1 MSRRQARELA
11 LQVIFQVDLGRTDPD
26 TAMFQALSREQ
37 EEDAFAPLRD
47 KEAQYAR
54 DLVQG
59 AWERKDE
66 IDQVIARYAK
76 DWALDRMAVVDR
88 NILRLAIYEINHQN
102 DVPDSVVADEAVELA
117 KQYSTAES
125 SKFINGILGSV
136 IRGLNQAPAG
146 EAPTLPGQ

>member
-1 MSRRQARELA
+1 MSRRDARELA

-26 TAMFQALSREQ
+26 TALFQALSREQ
-37 EEDAFAPLRD
+37 EEDAFGPLKER
-47 KEAQYAR
+47 EAQYAR

-59 AWERKDE
+59 AWERKDQIDE
-66 IDQVIARYAK
+66 IIVRYAK

-88 NILRLAIYEINHQN
+88 NILRLAIYEINHQQ

-136 IRGLNQAPAG
+136 IRGLNQ
-146 EAPTLPGQ
+146 EATRVEPTTPER